1 MNQSDHQDPALIV
14 PSEARE
20 RVTRLRRLD
29 CCTVSDAFDRL
40 KILGVISGIP
50 QQSGSSRIAGLII
63 TVKLERGTAP
73 AGAVRHLGTTA
84 IEAGGP
90 YHAVAGE
97 QRTGGEARSWGG
109 PLALGAQGQSIVGG

>member
-50 QQSGSSRIAGLII
+50 QQSGASRIAGLII

-90 YHAVAGE
+90 YHAIAVE
-97 QRTGGEARSWGG
+97 QRPRVADRSAGG
-109 PLALGAQGQSIVGG
+109 LAPRGAEGERIA